1 MELFSPVLSD
11 VRGYEDFPY
20 GYSGS
25 KWDGLNIMAWKKEG
39 LQNHPDY
46 KFFKQTLEDAK
57 HTSMELLKDRIPA
70 PQFKETGAGK
80 SQERILMTYLCSST
94 GGGIKTQKI
103 DFSRFYSALCK
114 HIVNSD

>member
-1 MELFSPVLSD
+1 MP
-11 VRGYEDFPY
+11 
-20 GYSGS
+20 
-25 KWDGLNIMAWKKEG
+25 
-39 LQNHPDY
+39 
-46 KFFKQTLEDAK
+46 
-57 HTSMELLKDRIPA
+57 
-70 PQFKETGAGK
+70 GK